1 MTDLKTLDK
10 SGDAASGGRERAV
23 RTGVH
28 KKNVPS
34 RLLFRRRL
42 HPYMGRDEEPT
53 DGALRLRWNCATR
66 RGGESDDQAT
76 QLGDQCLSPPDGAIE
91 RSEERPRE
99 ADETALASRFAQVR
113 AATLLLTTPLSAE
126 DQTVQSMPDCSPVK
140 WHQAHTAWFFE
151 TFLLVPNDPDYQ
163 PFDALFGYLFNSYY
177 ETVGPRRPRPQRGLV
192 TRPSLSEVR
201 AYRRH
206 VDAAMTELLDGPL
219 GRDPAITALVE
230 LGLAHEEQHQ
240 ELILMDVLHLFAQM
254 PGHPAYRAIA
264 AEQSPDPGSLGFVD
278 FEGGLVEIGHDGC
291 GFGFDNEAPRHLARM
306 GPYRLA
312 DRLVSNAEWLQF
324 IDAGGYDRAEFWL
337 SDGWAKARE
346 EAWAHPLYWVEDEAG
361 GWSEMSLGGLR
372 PLDLNAPVSHISY
385 YEADAYARWAGKR
398 LPTEMEWE
406 QAAAG
411 LDAGAGGLDL
421 DRLTPLSATPGAPG
435 LRQMFGDLW
444 QWTASSYAPY
454 PGFKPDAGAV
464 GEYNGKF
471 MINQMVLRG
480 GGCATPRGHVRASY
494 RNFFYPHQRWMFSGL
509 RLAEDAPQ
517 TDGASHFRDDVI
529 EGLSATPKRLPSK
542 YFYDERGSALFEAIC
557 DLPEYYP
564 TRTETALLAEAAPQV
579 ASYIS
584 PNAALIEF
592 GSGASTKTRL
602 LLDAAPQV
610 GVYIPMDISAD
621 ALAQAQAALKADYPN
636 LEVAPLLAD
645 FTKPIAL
652 PAAADGRPRTG
663 FFPGSTIGNF
673 PPDEAVAFLEMA
685 RRLLGQGA
693 QFIVGADLVKDEAV
707 LVEAYDD
714 AQGVTAHF
722 NLNLL
727 NRINREL
734 DGDIDVAG
742 FGHRALWNAN
752 ESRMEMHLVSRAEQ
766 SFTVAGRQFSMRAGE
781 TIHSENSYK
790 FTLDG
795 FASLAA
801 RAGWRVGA
809 QWVSPDPAFAVFL
822 LQAW

>member
-1 MTDLKTLDK
+1 
-10 SGDAASGGRERAV
+10 
-23 RTGVH
+23 
-28 KKNVPS
+28 
-34 RLLFRRRL
+34 
-42 HPYMGRDEEPT
+42 
-53 DGALRLRWNCATR
+53 
-66 RGGESDDQAT
+66 
-76 QLGDQCLSPPDGAIE
+76 LSPPDGAL
-91 RSEERPRE
+91 R
-99 ADETALASRFAQVR
+99 ADEHTQPVGETALANRFAQVR

-151 TFLLVPNDPDYQ
+151 TFLLIPNDPEYR
-163 PFDALFGYLFNSYY
+163 PFDPLFGYLFNSYY
-177 ETVGPRRPRPQRGLV
+177 ETVGPRRPRPERGLV

-206 VDAAMTELLDGPL
+206 VDAAMTDLLAGPL
-219 GRDPAITALVE
+219 GRDAAITALVE
-230 LGLAHEEQHQ
+230 LGLAHEQQHQ

-254 PGHPAYRAIA
+254 PGHPAYRPAPA
-264 AEQSPDPGSLGFVD
+264 TKSPDPGPMGFIG
-278 FEGGLVEIGHDGC
+278 FPGGVVEIGHDGS
-291 GFGFDNEAPRHLARM
+291 GFAFDNETPRHQTWLAS
-306 GPYRLA
+306 YRLA
-312 DRLVSNAEWLQF
+312 DRLVTNAEWLGF
-324 IDAGGYDRAEFWL
+324 MADDGYARAELWL

-346 EAWAHPLYWVEDEAG
+346 EGWIHPIYWVEAEHG
-361 GWSEMSLGGLR
+361 GWCEMGLGGLS
-372 PLDLNAPVSHISY
+372 PLDPNAPVAHVSY

-398 LPTEMEWE
+398 LPTEAEWE
-406 QAAAG
+406 KAAAG
-411 LDAGAGGLDL
+411 LSTDAGALDL
-421 DRLTPLSATPGAPG
+421 DRLAPLPAAANDAG
-435 LRQMFGDLW
+435 LRQMFGSLW

-480 GGCATPRGHVRASY
+480 GCCATPPGHVRATY

-509 RLAEDAPQ
+509 RLAEDAPP
-517 TDGASHFRDDVI
+517 TAACDEHFRSDVI
-529 EGLSATPKRLPSK
+529 EGLSASPKRLSSK

-557 DLPEYYP
+557 ELPEYYP

-579 ASYIS
+579 AAYIS
-584 PNAALIEF
+584 DNAALIEF

-610 GVYIPMDISAD
+610 GVYIPMDISPD
-621 ALAQAQAALKADYPN
+621 ALAQAEAALKADYPN
-636 LEVAPLLAD
+636 LQVAPLLAD

-673 PPDEAVAFLEMA
+673 PPKEAVEFLKVA
-685 RRLLGQGA
+685 RQLLGEGA
-693 QFIVGADLVKDEAV
+693 QFIVGADLVKDERV
-707 LVEAYDD
+707 LVAAYDD

-727 NRINREL
+727 ARINREL
-734 DGDIDVAG
+734 DGDIDLAG
-742 FGHRALWNAN
+742 FGHRAIWNAE
-752 ESRMEMHLVSRAEQ
+752 ESRMEMHLVSRADQ
-766 SFTVAGRQFSMRAGE
+766 SFNVAGQRFSMRAGE

-790 FTLDG
+790 FTLTG
-795 FASLAA
+795 FAKLAA

>member
-1 MTDLKTLDK
+1 M
-10 SGDAASGGRERAV
+10 
-23 RTGVH
+23 
-28 KKNVPS
+28 
-34 RLLFRRRL
+34 
-42 HPYMGRDEEPT
+42 
-53 DGALRLRWNCATR
+53 
-66 RGGESDDQAT
+66 
-76 QLGDQCLSPPDGAIE
+76 SPHDGAIE
-91 RSEERPRE
+91 RSGERALE
-99 ADETALASRFAQVR
+99 AGETALASRFAQVR

-163 PFDALFGYLFNSYY
+163 PFDPLFGYLFNSYY
-177 ETVGPRRPRPQRGLV
+177 ETVGPRRPRPERGLV

-206 VDAAMTELLDGPL
+206 VDAAMAELLAGPL
-219 GRDPAITALVE
+219 GRDPAIAALVE
-230 LGLAHEEQHQ
+230 LGLAHEQQHQ

-254 PGHPAYRAIA
+254 PGHPAYRPVPTI
-264 AEQSPDPGSLGFVD
+264 ESPDPGPMGFVA
-278 FEGGLVEIGHDGC
+278 FAGGLVEIGHDGS
-291 GFGFDNEAPRHLARM
+291 GFAFDNETPRHLARL

-312 DRLVSNAEWLQF
+312 DRLVTNGEWLGF
-324 IDAGGYDRAEFWL
+324 MADGGYARAEFWL
-337 SDGWAKARE
+337 SDGWATARQ

-361 GWSEMSLGGLR
+361 GWNEMSLGGLR
-372 PLDLNAPVSHISY
+372 PLDRNGPVGHISY

-411 LDAGAGGLDL
+411 LDESTGGLDL
-421 DRLTPLSATPGAPG
+421 GHLSPLSATPDEAG
-435 LRQMFGDLW
+435 LRQMFGGLW
-444 QWTASSYAPY
+444 QWTASAYAPY
-454 PGFKPDAGAV
+454 PGFRTDAGAV

-480 GGCATPRGHVRASY
+480 GCCATPRGHVRASY

-509 RLAEDAPQ
+509 RLAEDAP
-517 TDGASHFRDDVI
+517 TAAGDSHFRDDVI
-529 EGLSATPKRLPSK
+529 EGLSASPKRLPSK

-557 DLPEYYP
+557 GLPEYYP
-564 TRTETALLAEAAPQV
+564 TRTETALLAEAAPQI
-579 ASYIS
+579 AAYIS

-621 ALAQAQAALKADYPN
+621 ALAQARAALKADYPN

-673 PPDEAVAFLEMA
+673 PPDEAVGFLEVA

-707 LVEAYDD
+707 LVAAYDD
-714 AQGVTAHF
+714 AQEVTAHF

-727 NRINREL
+727 GRINREL
-734 DGDIDVAG
+734 GGDIDLAG
-742 FGHRALWNAN
+742 FGHRALWNAK
-752 ESRMEMHLVSRAEQ
+752 ESRMEMHLVSRADQ
-766 SFTVAGRQFSMRAGE
+766 SFTVAGQPFSMRAGE

-795 FASLAA
+795 FAGLAA

-809 QWVSPDPAFAVFL
+809 QWVSSDPAFAVFL

>member
-1 MTDLKTLDK
+1 
-10 SGDAASGGRERAV
+10 V
-23 RTGVH
+23 
-28 KKNVPS
+28 
-34 RLLFRRRL
+34 
-42 HPYMGRDEEPT
+42 
-53 DGALRLRWNCATR
+53 
-66 RGGESDDQAT
+66 
-76 QLGDQCLSPPDGAIE
+76 SPPDGAL
-91 RSEERPRE
+91 RADDHVTA

-151 TFLLVPNDPDYQ
+151 TFLLIPNDPDYQ
-163 PFDALFGYLFNSYY
+163 PFDPLFGYLFNSYY
-177 ETVGPRRPRPQRGLV
+177 ETVGPRRPRPERGLV

-206 VDAAMTELLDGPL
+206 VDAAMAELLAGPL
-219 GRDPAITALVE
+219 GRDPDIAALVE
-230 LGLAHEEQHQ
+230 LGLAHEQQHQ

-254 PGHPAYRAIA
+254 PGHPAYRPVLA
-264 AEQSPDPGSLGFVD
+264 AQSPDPGPMD
-278 FEGGLVEIGHDGC
+278 FIAFPGGGVEIGYDGS
-291 GFGFDNEAPRHLARM
+291 GFAFDNETPRHKTWLA
-306 GPYRLA
+306 PYRLA
-312 DRLVSNAEWLQF
+312 DRLVTNGEWLGF
-324 IDAGGYDRAEFWL
+324 MNDGGYARAEFWL

-346 EAWAHPLYWVEDEAG
+346 EGWAHPIYWVDNEDS
-361 GWSEMSLGGLR
+361 GWSEMGLDGLGS
-372 PLDLNAPVSHISY
+372 LDLNAPVAHISF

-398 LPTEMEWE
+398 LPTEAEWE
-406 QAAAG
+406 QAATG
-411 LDAGAGGLDL
+411 LSTGAGALDL
-421 DRLTPLSATPGAPG
+421 DRLTPLPAVAGDAG
-435 LRQMFGDLW
+435 LRQMFGSLW
-444 QWTASSYAPY
+444 QWTASAYAPY

-480 GGCATPRGHVRASY
+480 GCCATPPGHVRATY

-509 RLAEDAPQ
+509 RLAEDAPAAAC
-517 TDGASHFRDDVI
+517 DEHFRDDVI
-529 EGLSATPKRLPSK
+529 EGLSASPKRLPSK

-557 DLPEYYP
+557 ELPEYYP

-579 ASYIS
+579 AAYIS
-584 PNAALIEF
+584 DDAALIEF

-610 GVYIPMDISAD
+610 GVYIPMDISPD

-673 PPDEAVAFLEMA
+673 PPDEAVEFLKVA
-685 RRLLGQGA
+685 RRLLGEGA

-707 LVEAYDD
+707 LVAAYDD

-727 NRINREL
+727 SRINREL
-734 DGDIDVAG
+734 DGDIDLAG
-742 FGHRALWNAN
+742 FGHRAVWNAT
-752 ESRMEMHLVSRAEQ
+752 ESRMEMHLVSRADQ
-766 SFTVAGRQFSMRAGE
+766 SFRVAGHRFSMRAGE

-790 FTLDG
+790 FTQGG
-795 FASLAA
+795 FAKLAA

-809 QWVSPDPAFAVFL
+809 QWVSRDPAFAVFL

>member
-1 MTDLKTLDK
+1 
-10 SGDAASGGRERAV
+10 
-23 RTGVH
+23 
-28 KKNVPS
+28 
-34 RLLFRRRL
+34 
-42 HPYMGRDEEPT
+42 
-53 DGALRLRWNCATR
+53 
-66 RGGESDDQAT
+66 
-76 QLGDQCLSPPDGAIE
+76 LSPPDGAIG
-91 RSEERPRE
+91 RSEDR
-99 ADETALASRFAQVR
+99 ADETGDPALADRFAYVR
-113 AATLLLTTPLSAE
+113 AATLLLTTPLTAE

-151 TFLLVPNDPDYQ
+151 TFLLVPNDPDYR
-163 PFDALFGYLFNSYY
+163 PFDPLFGYLFNSYY
-177 ETVGPRRPRPQRGLV
+177 ETVGPRRPRPERGLV
-192 TRPSLSEVR
+192 TRPTLSEVR

-206 VDAAMTELLDGPL
+206 VDAAMTALLAGPA
-219 GRDPAITALVE
+219 GRDPAVIALVE

-254 PGHPAYRAIA
+254 PGHPAYRQVPAT
-264 AEQSPDPGSLGFVD
+264 QSPDPGPMGFVD
-278 FEGGLVEIGHDGC
+278 FDGGLGEIGHDGT
-291 GFGFDNEAPRHLARM
+291 GFTFDNETPRHLTRLA
-306 GPYRLA
+306 PYRLA
-312 DRLVSNAEWLQF
+312 DRLVTNAEWLSF
-324 IDAGGYDRAEFWL
+324 IADGGYTRAEFWL
-337 SDGWAKARE
+337 SDGWAKVRE
-346 EAWAHPLYWVEDEAG
+346 EAWSHPLYWVDDEVG
-361 GWSEMSLGGLR
+361 GWSEMTLGGLR
-372 PLDLNAPVSHISY
+372 PLDLNGPVSHISY

-398 LPTEMEWE
+398 LPTEAEWE
-406 QAAAG
+406 RAATG
-411 LDAGAGGLDL
+411 LDAGAGALDL
-421 DRLTPLSATPGAPG
+421 ERLTPLPAAADEAG
-435 LRQMFGDLW
+435 LRQMFGGLW
-444 QWTASSYAPY
+444 QWTASSYLPY
-454 PGFKPDAGAV
+454 PGFRPDAGAV

-480 GGCATPRGHVRASY
+480 GCCATPRDHVRASY

-509 RLAEDAPQ
+509 RLAEDAPPSVG
-517 TDGASHFRDDVI
+517 DVHFRDDAI
-529 EGLSATPKRLPSK
+529 EGLSASPKRLPSK

-557 DLPEYYP
+557 GLPEYYP

-579 ASYIS
+579 AAYIS
-584 PNAALIEF
+584 DNAALIEF

-621 ALAQAQAALKADYPN
+621 ALAQAEQALKADYPN

-673 PPDEAVAFLEMA
+673 PPDEAVEFLKVA
-685 RRLLGQGA
+685 LHLLGQGA
-693 QFIVGADLVKDEAV
+693 QFIVGADLVKDEKV
-707 LVEAYDD
+707 LVAAYDD

-727 NRINREL
+727 GRINREL
-734 DGDIDVAG
+734 GGDIDLAG
-742 FGHRALWNAN
+742 FGHRAVWNAK
-752 ESRMEMHLVSRAEQ
+752 ESRMEMHLVSRADQ
-766 SFTVAGRQFSMRAGE
+766 SFTVAGQRFSMRAGE

-795 FASLAA
+795 FAALAA

>member
-1 MTDLKTLDK
+1 
-10 SGDAASGGRERAV
+10 
-23 RTGVH
+23 
-28 KKNVPS
+28 
-34 RLLFRRRL
+34 
-42 HPYMGRDEEPT
+42 
-53 DGALRLRWNCATR
+53 
-66 RGGESDDQAT
+66 
-76 QLGDQCLSPPDGAIE
+76 LSPPDGAIE
-91 RSEERPRE
+91 RAGERAPE
-99 ADETALASRFAQVR
+99 AGETALASRFAHVR

-140 WHQAHTAWFFE
+140 WNQAHTAWFFE
-151 TFLLVPNDPDYQ
+151 TFLLVPNDPDYR
-163 PFDALFGYLFNSYY
+163 PFDPLFAYLFNSYY
-177 ETVGPRRPRPQRGLV
+177 ETVGPRRPRPERGLV

-206 VDAAMTELLDGPL
+206 VDAAMAEMLAGPL
-219 GRDPAITALVE
+219 GQDPAIAALVE
-230 LGLAHEEQHQ
+230 LGLHHEQQHQ

-254 PGHPAYRAIA
+254 PGHPAYRPGSAT
-264 AEQSPDPGSLGFVD
+264 QSPDPGPMGFVD
-278 FEGGLVEIGHDGC
+278 FAGGLVEIGHDGA
-291 GFGFDNEAPRHLARM
+291 GFGFDNETPRHLARLE
-306 GPYRLA
+306 PYRLA
-312 DRLVSNAEWLQF
+312 DRLVTNGEWLRF
-324 IDAGGYDRAEFWL
+324 MIDGGYSRAEFWL
-337 SDGWAKARE
+337 SDGWATARQ

-361 GWSEMSLGGLR
+361 GWSEMGLGGLC
-372 PLDLNAPVSHISY
+372 PLDLNGPVSHVSY

-406 QAAAG
+406 RAAG
-411 LDAGAGGLDL
+411 GLDQTTGGLDL
-421 DRLTPLSATPGAPG
+421 DRLTPLAATPGASG

-444 QWTASSYAPY
+444 QWTASAYAPY
-454 PGFKPDAGAV
+454 PGFRPDAGAV

-480 GGCATPRGHVRASY
+480 GCCATPQGHVRATY

-509 RLAEDAPQ
+509 RLAEDAPVAAC
-517 TDGASHFRDDVI
+517 DSHFRDDAL
-529 EGLSATPKRLPSK
+529 EGLSASPKRLPSK
-542 YFYDERGSALFEAIC
+542 YFYDERGSALFEAITG
-557 DLPEYYP
+557 LPEYYP
-564 TRTETALLAEAAPQV
+564 TRTETALLAEAAPQI
-579 ASYIS
+579 AAYIS

-652 PAAADGRPRTG
+652 PAAANGRPRTG

-673 PPDEAVAFLEMA
+673 PPDEAVGFLEVA

-693 QFIVGADLVKDEAV
+693 QFIVGADLVKDEDV
-707 LVEAYDD
+707 LVAAYDD

-727 NRINREL
+727 GRINREL
-734 DGDIDVAG
+734 GGDIDLAG
-742 FGHRALWNAN
+742 FGHRAVWNAA
-752 ESRMEMHLVSRAEQ
+752 ESRMEMHLVSRADQ
-766 SFTVAGRQFSMRAGE
+766 GFTVAGRRFSMKAGE

-795 FASLAA
+795 FAGLAA

-809 QWVSPDPAFAVFL
+809 QWVSPDPAAFAVFL

>member
-1 MTDLKTLDK
+1 M
-10 SGDAASGGRERAV
+10 
-23 RTGVH
+23 
-28 KKNVPS
+28 
-34 RLLFRRRL
+34 
-42 HPYMGRDEEPT
+42 
-53 DGALRLRWNCATR
+53 
-66 RGGESDDQAT
+66 
-76 QLGDQCLSPPDGAIE
+76 SPPDGAIE
-91 RSEERPRE
+91 RSDDRQK
-99 ADETALASRFAQVR
+99 AAGDGALAARFAHVR
-113 AATLLLTTPLSAE
+113 ASTLLLTTPLSAE

-163 PFDALFGYLFNSYY
+163 PFDPLFGYLFNSYY
-177 ETVGPRRPRPQRGLV
+177 ETVGPRRPRPERGLV

-206 VDAAMTELLDGPL
+206 VDAAMADLLAGPL
-219 GRDPAITALVE
+219 GRDPEIAALVE

-240 ELILMDVLHLFAQM
+240 ELILMDILHLFAQM

-264 AEQSPDPGSLGFVD
+264 APKSPDPGPMGLVGFD
-278 FEGGLVEIGHDGC
+278 GGLVEIGHGGS
-291 GFGFDNEAPRHLARM
+291 GFGFDNETPRHTTKLA
-306 GPYRLA
+306 PYRLA
-312 DRLVSNAEWLQF
+312 DRLVTNAEWLGFMQ
-324 IDAGGYDRAEFWL
+324 AGGYARAEFWL
-337 SDGWAKARE
+337 SDGWARARE
-346 EAWAHPLYWVEDEAG
+346 EGWSHPLYWVEGEAG
-361 GWSEMSLGGLR
+361 DWSEMGLGGLH
-372 PLDLNAPVSHISY
+372 PLDPHGSVSHISY

-398 LPTEMEWE
+398 LPTEAEWE
-406 QAAAG
+406 RAASG
-411 LDAGAGGLDL
+411 LADDAGGVDL
-421 DRLTPLSATPGAPG
+421 DRLTPLPATPGAPG
-435 LRQMFGDLW
+435 LRQMFGSLW

-454 PGFKPDAGAV
+454 PGFKPDTGAV

-480 GGCATPRGHVRASY
+480 GGCATPRGHSRASY

-509 RLAEDAPQ
+509 RLAEDAPAADQ
-517 TDGASHFRDDVI
+517 ARSDRFAEDAI
-529 EGLSATPKRLPSK
+529 EGLSASPKRLPSK

-557 DLPEYYP
+557 GLPEYYP
-564 TRTETALLAEAAPQV
+564 TRTETALLAEAAAQI
-579 ASYIS
+579 AAYIS
-584 PNAALIEF
+584 KDAALIEF

-621 ALAQAQAALKADYPN
+621 ALAQAEAALTADYPK
-636 LEVAPLLAD
+636 LAVAPLLAD
-645 FTKPIAL
+645 FTQPIAL
-652 PAAADGRPRTG
+652 PGAADGRPRTG

-673 PPDEAVAFLEMA
+673 PPDEAVAFLGVA
-685 RRLLGQGA
+685 RRLLGEGA

-707 LVEAYDD
+707 LVAAYDD
-714 AQGVTAHF
+714 ARGVTAHF

-727 NRINREL
+727 SRINREL

-742 FGHRALWNAN
+742 FGHRALWNPQ
-752 ESRMEMHLVSRAEQ
+752 ESRMEMHLVSRADQ
-766 SFTVAGRQFSMRAGE
+766 GFTVAGRRFSMRAGE

-795 FASLAA
+795 FADLAA

-809 QWVSPDPAFAVFL
+809 RWVSPDPAFAVFL

>member
-1 MTDLKTLDK
+1 
-10 SGDAASGGRERAV
+10 
-23 RTGVH
+23 
-28 KKNVPS
+28 
-34 RLLFRRRL
+34 
-42 HPYMGRDEEPT
+42 MGRPSGLARET
-53 DGALRLRWNCATR
+53 
-66 RGGESDDQAT
+66 
-76 QLGDQCLSPPDGAIE
+76 GDP
-91 RSEERPRE
+91 
-99 ADETALASRFAQVR
+99 ALAGRFAQVR

-151 TFLLVPNDPDYQ
+151 TFLLIPNDPDYQ
-163 PFDALFGYLFNSYY
+163 PFDPLFGYLFNSYY
-177 ETVGPRRPRPQRGLV
+177 ETVGPRRPRPERGLV

-206 VDAAMTELLDGPL
+206 VDAAMTALLAGPA
-219 GRDPAITALVE
+219 GRDPAVIALVE

-254 PGHPAYRAIA
+254 PGHPAYRQVA
-264 AEQSPDPGSLGFVD
+264 ATRSPDPGPMGFVD
-278 FEGGLVEIGHDGC
+278 FEGGLGEIGHDGQD
-291 GFGFDNEAPRHLARM
+291 FAFDNETPRHLALLA
-306 GPYRLA
+306 PYRLA
-312 DRLVSNAEWLQF
+312 DRLVTNAEWLGF
-324 IDAGGYDRAEFWL
+324 MDAGGYARAELWL
-337 SDGWAKARE
+337 SDGWAKVRE
-346 EAWAHPLYWVEDEAG
+346 EGWTHPLYWVEDEAG
-361 GWSEMSLGGLR
+361 GWGEMTLGGLR
-372 PLDLNAPVSHISY
+372 PLDPHGPVSHISY

-398 LPTEMEWE
+398 LPTEAEWE
-406 QAAAG
+406 RAAAG
-411 LDAGAGGLDL
+411 LDDDTGGLDL
-421 DRLTPLSATPGAPG
+421 DRLTPLAAAAGEPG
-435 LRQMFGDLW
+435 LRQMFGGLW
-444 QWTASSYAPY
+444 QWTASSYSPY

-471 MINQMVLRG
+471 MVNQMVLRG

-509 RLAEDAPQ
+509 RLAEDAPAA
-517 TDGASHFRDDVI
+517 ASDIHFRDDVV
-529 EGLSATPKRLPSK
+529 EGLGASPKRLPSK

-557 DLPEYYP
+557 ELPEYYP

-579 ASYIS
+579 AAYIS
-584 PNAALIEF
+584 DNAALIEF

-610 GVYIPMDISAD
+610 GVYIPMDISPD

-673 PPDEAVAFLEMA
+673 PPDEAVEFLKVA
-685 RRLLGQGA
+685 RRLLGEGA
-693 QFIVGADLVKDEAV
+693 QFIVGADLVKDPSV
-707 LVEAYDD
+707 LVAAYDD

-727 NRINREL
+727 GRINREL
-734 DGDIDVAG
+734 GGDIDLAG
-742 FGHRALWNAN
+742 FGHRAVWNAA
-752 ESRMEMHLVSRAEQ
+752 ESRMEMHLVSRADQ
-766 SFTVAGRQFSMRAGE
+766 SFTVAGQRFSMRAGE

>member
-1 MTDLKTLDK
+1 
-10 SGDAASGGRERAV
+10 
-23 RTGVH
+23 
-28 KKNVPS
+28 
-34 RLLFRRRL
+34 
-42 HPYMGRDEEPT
+42 
-53 DGALRLRWNCATR
+53 
-66 RGGESDDQAT
+66 
-76 QLGDQCLSPPDGAIE
+76 LSPPDGAIE
-91 RSEERPRE
+91 RSEDRPHE
-99 ADETALASRFAQVR
+99 AGETALASRFAQVR

-163 PFDALFGYLFNSYY
+163 PFDPLFGYLFNSYY
-177 ETVGPRRPRPQRGLV
+177 ETVGPRRPRPERGLV

-219 GRDPAITALVE
+219 GRDPAVAALVE

-254 PGHPAYRAIA
+254 PGHPAYRAIP
-264 AEQSPDPGSLGFVD
+264 AEQSADPGPMGFVD
-278 FEGGLVEIGHDGC
+278 FDGGLVEIGHDGS
-291 GFGFDNEAPRHLARM
+291 GFGFDNETPRHFARTES
-306 GPYRLA
+306 YRLA
-312 DRLVSNAEWLQF
+312 DRLVTNAEWLRF
-324 IDAGGYDRAEFWL
+324 IKAGGYARAEFWL
-337 SDGWAKARE
+337 SDGWATARE

-361 GWSEMSLGGLR
+361 GWNEMSLGGLR
-372 PLDLNAPVSHISY
+372 PLDLNGPVSHISY
-385 YEADAYARWAGKR
+385 YEAEAFARWAGKR

-411 LDAGAGGLDL
+411 LDAGAGGIDL
-421 DRLTPLSATPGAPG
+421 DRLTPLSATPGAQG

-454 PGFKPDAGAV
+454 PGFRPDAGAV

-494 RNFFYPHQRWMFSGL
+494 RNFFYPRQRWMFSGL
-509 RLAEDAPQ
+509 RLAEDATQ
-517 TDGASHFRDDVI
+517 TDGATHFRDDVI
-529 EGLSATPKRLPSK
+529 EGLNATPKRLPSK

-557 DLPEYYP
+557 ELPEYYP
-564 TRTETALLAEAAPQV
+564 TRTETALLAEAALQV

-621 ALAQAQAALKADYPN
+621 ALAQAQGSLKADYPN

-673 PPDEAVAFLEMA
+673 PQDEAVAFLEMA

-707 LVEAYDD
+707 LVAAYDD

-722 NLNLL
+722 NLNMLS
-727 NRINREL
+727 RVNREL
-734 DGDIDVAG
+734 NGDIDVAG
-742 FGHRALWNAN
+742 FGHRAIWNAT
-752 ESRMEMHLVSRAEQ
+752 ESRMEMHLVSRADQ
-766 SFTVAGRQFSMRAGE
+766 SFTVAGRRFSMRAGE

-795 FASLAA
+795 FANLAA